1 METTFA
7 TRDMG
12 DAYRDRTLTAVFERE
27 DEAERAIAALRA
39 AGFADARIRLASGTG
54 GNDGAAAPESFWEK
68 LTDFFMPKEDEDLY
82 AESLRRG
89 LHLLTVT
96 GVPVEGESLAIS
108 ILDAEGAVDLE
119 GHAHAW
125 RADGWSAEAA
135 DYAPG
140 GTAGMTGAE
149 SEPVTEEVG
158 HEPGGT
164 AGMTGYTEPEQAAP
178 DAGRGDRRTAQRDQ
192 GLVGARVRA
201 YDW

>member
-7 TRDMG
+7 TRDMT
-12 DAYRDRTLTAVFERE
+12 AVYRDRTLTAVFERE

-39 AGFADARIRLASGTG
+39 AGFGDARIRLASGGKSQEGTPG
-54 GNDGAAAPESFWEK
+54 PESFWER

-96 GVPVEGESLAIS
+96 GIPVEGESLAIS

-125 RADGWSAEAA
+125 RADDGPVSESV

-140 GTAGMTGAE
+140 GTAGMTGTE
-149 SEPVTEEVG
+149 SEPVTSEVG

-164 AGMTGYTEPEQAAP
+164 AGMTGYADPEAP
-178 DAGRGDRRTAQRDQ
+178 LRQGRRPAQRDTR
-192 GLVGARVRA
+192 LVGARVRA

>member
-7 TRDMG
+7 TRDIAE
-12 DAYRDRTLTAVFERE
+12 AYRDRTLTAVFERE

-54 GNDGAAAPESFWEK
+54 GEEAVATAPESFGEK

-96 GVPVEGESLAIS
+96 GIPVEGESLAIS

-125 RADGWSAEAA
+125 RADGWSTGAA

-140 GTAGMTGAE
+140 GTAGMTGTE
-149 SEPVTEEVG
+149 TEPVTEDVG

-164 AGMTGYTEPEQAAP
+164 AGMTGYTEPEEAA
-178 DAGRGDRRTAQRDQ
+178 RESRRAAQRDT